1 MLGRF
6 RLHRSVFC
14 ACRRLILV
22 STLLLLELYL
32 SCACCPEVTVTSSSP
47 APFVSPCGIFNTNQ
61 RSLSRARRYL
71 VIPTTQGAQGR
82 GRPRAWLSQ
91 VILHPDSG
99 IGGSPFR
106 RAERAVAALNATT
119 PGPHTGMRPR
129 VRDVCDRAAMWT
141 HACGPRPRGSRV
153 LAPRSHVQD
162 LFCALSARSGQF
174 LEPCV
179 HSFTTH

>member
-1 MLGRF
+1 MSLDSVPLSKMGTHFLASLGSKGRNGNSLA
-6 RLHRSVFC
+6 RLRN
-14 ACRRLILV
+14 V
-22 STLLLLELYL
+22 SSHSTESY
-32 SCACCPEVTVTSSSP
+32 C
-47 APFVSPCGIFNTNQ
+47 
-61 RSLSRARRYL
+61 
-71 VIPTTQGAQGR
+71 TTKGAQGR

-91 VILHPDSG
+91 VILHPDSV

-106 RAERAVAALNATT
+106 RAERAVAALNATM